1 MSAHKHL
8 KRASGYK
15 LLQNSLPT
23 ELDKLASS
31 AKLQSLGQT
40 CKLASAE
47 RKESE
52 TIMTAILINNSQVP
66 IQTVV
71 PTISI
76 GDIQLSADKRSTKEN
91 TLTDAERIRRIV
103 LPANYWGELAATTN
117 GERSQSLTD
126 VLREALKRIG
136 SERLKDA
143 LTENPLLNI
152 VNLSDYSVSALLTW
166 SNETSSSRGSI
177 TFTREQA
184 EAWFDASATKRE
196 LANKH
201 QQNPKLAAILSMV
214 RNRFGSLAAKNH
226 GLKDETDAVK
236 LLALIAPADETS
248 PLTAEIAGRLAHII
262 KALAAKAAEDSI
274 SLSDIEL

>member
-1 MSAHKHL
+1 
-8 KRASGYK
+8 
-15 LLQNSLPT
+15 
-23 ELDKLASS
+23 
-31 AKLQSLGQT
+31 
-40 CKLASAE
+40 
-47 RKESE
+47 
-52 TIMTAILINNSQVP
+52 MTAIIINNSSVP
-66 IQTVV
+66 VQAVV

-76 GDIQLSADKRSTKEN
+76 GEVQLSADKRSSDTKK
-91 TLTDAERIRRIV
+91 LTDAERIRRIV
-103 LPANYWGELAATTN
+103 LPANHWGELAASIN
-117 GERSQSLTD
+117 NERSQALTD

-143 LTENPLLNI
+143 LAENPM
-152 VNLSDYSVSALLTW
+152 LSSVQLADYSVSALLTW
-166 SNETSSSRGSI
+166 SSETSTSRGSI

-201 QQNPKLAAILSMV
+201 QANPKLAAILSMV

-226 GLKDETDAVK
+226 GLKDETDATK
-236 LLALIAPADETS
+236 LLALIAAADETN
-248 PLTAEIAGRLAHII
+248 PLTTEIAGRLAHII